1 MQYHNAFFIFTAEQ
15 HLLCFICCHVGGE
28 KTKYI
33 FQKYIFQKYVCIC
46 KKKVYEN
53 SDNGPILFGEENT
66 IVDFAKLSKDP
77 ISSIIFKSFKK
88 GDRHLK
94 FSGQSQ
100 WRPLLSS
107 LTSYNDQRDLFQP
120 SCRTDQVLAV
130 WPPHRPMHETGL
142 LANLHW
148 RPTSF

>member
-1 MQYHNAFFIFTAEQ
+1 MFTAEQ

-28 KTKYI
+28 KTKYFKNI
-33 FQKYIFQKYVCIC
+33 FFENFSYVYA

-88 GDRHLK
+88 GDRYLK

-120 SCRTDQVLAV
+120 SCRTHQVLAV
-130 WPPHRPMHETGL
+130 
-142 LANLHW
+142 
-148 RPTSF
+148 